1 MHNGVH
7 VFIATTAG
15 LVAIRAVQHRQG
27 AGLASFVTISGGSV
41 VAAITNRYREF
52 VNPNTSPLP
61 NYFPYD
67 SYHMVI
73 DSDITQGQS
82 WQFACAIA
90 HLLYANDNLGDGH
103 VKPGD
108 KVIIAT
114 GEIETGS
121 AKVSAI
127 SHFAQKCLA
136 AQNDLNQWQ
145 EQKCR
150 VHFLVPQENYQQPI
164 PDVTF
169 SLDAVN
175 DIKELESY
183 LMKQG
188 MISTV
193 SFGDVATGG
202 SKSQMSGLISNF
214 SPATAISFIQEKIMG
229 SMLGKALLCFVL
241 IVAVWLIIASR
252 SQSGEA
258 PSISL
263 HAELQQFD
271 NCQDRQSVSTVFD
284 SVYASAVSNSADNR
298 AANKAF
304 VNKPPLVLSPLPLT
318 KLCSMS
324 IQMQDFSTLPR
335 TIWMISDSYARFS
348 LQSDTAVSSEK
359 NTKGVQGKANWEIPI
374 PTWQKESRYYILM
387 MFDTELDK
395 SDEQSLEAYLK
406 QLHQN
411 KQDISVDSLSAWLY
425 RQSLHAYFVRQDLE
439 K

>member
-1 MHNGVH
+1 
-7 VFIATTAG
+7 
-15 LVAIRAVQHRQG
+15 
-27 AGLASFVTISGGSV
+27 
-41 VAAITNRYREF
+41 
-52 VNPNTSPLP
+52 
-61 NYFPYD
+61 
-67 SYHMVI
+67 
-73 DSDITQGQS
+73 
-82 WQFACAIA
+82 
-90 HLLYANDNLGDGH
+90 
-103 VKPGD
+103 
-108 KVIIAT
+108 VIIAT

-175 DIKELESY
+175 NIKELESY

-229 SMLGKALLCFVL
+229 SMLGKALL
-241 IVAVWLIIASR
+241 
-252 SQSGEA
+252 
-258 PSISL
+258 
-263 HAELQQFD
+263 
-271 NCQDRQSVSTVFD
+271 
-284 SVYASAVSNSADNR
+284 SAVSNSADNR